1 MKKFISLAVIL
12 ATQFVLLAP
21 VLSAQT
27 KAAQNL
33 HVSGA
38 YIRTMP
44 PGRTTTAGFLT
55 ITNHGTADCK
65 VISASSPL
73 SDRIEFHE
81 HLHSDGMIRM
91 RPVDG
96 GIVLSAGETVVFK
109 PGGLHIMLFNVEQ
122 ALVGGDSTQFVFN
135 TDHCGSVQFSAEVH
149 SLKSAPM
156 AKKHH

>member
-12 ATQFVLLAP
+12 AAQFVLLQP
-21 VLSAQT
+21 VLSVQAESAH
-27 KAAQNL
+27 KL

-55 ITNHGTADCK
+55 IVNHGAADCK

-73 SDRIEFHE
+73 SNRIEFHE
-81 HLHSDGMIRM
+81 HLHSDGMMRM
-91 RPVDG
+91 RPVDS
-96 GIVLSAGETVVFK
+96 GIVLPAGEAVIFK
-109 PGGLHIMLFNVEQ
+109 PGGLHIMLFNIEQ
-122 ALVGGDSTQFVFN
+122 ALVGGDTTQLQFN
-135 TDHCGSVQFSAEVH
+135 TEHCGSVEFSAEVR
-149 SLKSAPM
+149 SLKAAPM

>member
-12 ATQFVLLAP
+12 AAQFVLLQP
-21 VLSAQT
+21 VLSVQAESAH
-27 KAAQNL
+27 KL

-55 ITNHGTADCK
+55 IVNHGTADCK

-73 SDRIEFHE
+73 SKRIEFHE
-81 HLHSDGMIRM
+81 HLHSDGMMRM
-91 RPVDG
+91 RPVDS
-96 GIVLSAGETVVFK
+96 GIVLPAGEAVIFK
-109 PGGLHIMLFNVEQ
+109 PGGLHIMLFNIEQ
-122 ALVGGDSTQFVFN
+122 ALVGGDTTQLQFN
-135 TDHCGSVQFSAEVH
+135 TDHCGSVEFSAEVR
-149 SLKSAPM
+149 SLKAAPM

>member
-12 ATQFVLLAP
+12 AAQFVLLQP
-21 VLSAQT
+21 VLSVQAESAH
-27 KAAQNL
+27 KL

-55 ITNHGTADCK
+55 IANHGTADCK

-73 SDRIEFHE
+73 SNRIEFHE
-81 HLHSDGMIRM
+81 HLHSDGMMRM

-96 GIVLSAGETVVFK
+96 GIVLPAGETVIFK
-109 PGGLHIMLFNVEQ
+109 PGGLHIMLFNIEQ
-122 ALVGGDSTQFVFN
+122 ALVGGDSTQLQFN
-135 TDHCGSVQFSAEVH
+135 TDHCGSVEFSAEIR
-149 SLKSAPM
+149 SLKAAPM